1 MSPSRGPRPAAHG
14 QCIDEFRSEIA
25 AHGSGDKARA
35 GFGGFD
41 SDINRLDSRPVAH
54 TLLSYG

>member
-25 AHGSGDKARA
+25 ARGSGADARA
-35 GFGGFD
+35 GFGANPQ
-41 SDINRLDSRPVAH
+41 INFCRRMCR
-54 TLLSYG
+54 